1 MATVT
6 DTDIIG
12 LVRDILA
19 PAATYAKF
27 ASKEFAT
34 GDILGKAKVIS
45 STTCLK
51 SMLLAAS
58 QLLKDDRA
66 TINAVSVRNM
76 LAVLIGSCHT
86 NQFHIAT
93 GLGKRIDLDFEF
105 KSLQDSIEAMLPPT
119 IEEQTRKIHA
129 RRALDY
135 TAKKKSSEAAK

>member
-1 MATVT
+1 MAKVT

-27 ASKEFAT
+27 ASKEWVV
-34 GDILGKAKVIS
+34 GDILGKAKAIS

-51 SMLLAAS
+51 SILLAAS
-58 QLLKDDRA
+58 QLIKDDRA

-93 GLGKRIDLDFEF
+93 GLGKRIDLEFEF
-105 KSLQDSIEAMLPPT
+105 KSLQDSIEAMLSPT
-119 IEEQTRKIHA
+119 IEEQSIKIRA

-135 TAKKKSSEAAK
+135 TARKKAAK